1 MSRQS
6 SARGR
11 ARLSDRWIYGVAPL
25 TALHVA
31 LVLTFRA
38 RPGGFAPALWI
49 LGPPVL
55 LIATILLLVLAL
67 ESAVR
72 KRLAWSPRRL
82 AGLACLCALTGANV
96 LYRTYP
102 SSHDATPSPVDLQ
115 LPLDGPVTI
124 AWGGRTRAVNYH
136 VISPPERW
144 AYDLLITVD
153 GRSYRGDGRSLDE
166 YYAYDRPV
174 RAPAA
179 GRVVAVFDGHPD
191 ARPGRPEPA
200 RRGGNTIMLEIA
212 PGHYLVMGHLRS
224 GSIRVQAGE
233 RVQAGDLVA
242 RVGNSGNSSEPHLH
256 LHVQDA
262 PQPDA
267 GEGIPFYFSR
277 YVVLFTGE
285 RVARGMPQGGM
296 RGARYLGDI
305 IQRDASARAV
315 ESPAGRRVKLTP
327 VNISFARFSP

>member
-6 SARGR
+6 TTTVRGR
-11 ARLSDRWIYGVAPL
+11 ATRLSDRWIYGVAPL
-25 TALHVA
+25 VALHMA
-31 LVLTFRA
+31 LVLTLRA
-38 RPGGFAPALWI
+38 RPGGVAPALWI

-72 KRLAWSPRRL
+72 RRLAWSPRRL
-82 AGLACLCALTGANV
+82 AGLAALCALAGANV

-115 LPLDGPVTI
+115 LPLDGPITI

-144 AYDLLITVD
+144 AYDLLMTVD
-153 GRSYRGDGRSLDE
+153 GRSHRGDGHSLEE

-174 RAPAA
+174 RAPAP
-179 GRVVAVFDGHPD
+179 GRVVAVSDGHAD
-191 ARPGRPEPA
+191 ARPGRPEPV
-200 RRGGNTIMLEIA
+200 RRGGNTIVLEIA
-212 PGHYLVMGHLRS
+212 PGHYLVMAHLRA
-224 GSIRVQAGE
+224 GSIRIQAGE
-233 RVQAGDLVA
+233 RVQEGDLVA

-256 LHVQDA
+256 LHLQDS

-277 YVVLFTGE
+277 YVVPSTGE

-296 RGARYLGDI
+296 RGGRYVGDV
-305 IQRDASARAV
+305 IQREADA
-315 ESPAGRRVKLTP
+315 PGRDLPRTG
-327 VNISFARFSP
+327 R